1 MRQLVFLSV
10 ALATLALV
18 PAAGAA
24 GPSLPA
30 VEGGAGIS
38 AATGA
43 VRYVT
48 RLAKSSTR
56 LQERVDG
63 RVARTGI
70 AAGAWGVQ
78 LATLD
83 GQLTGLSPD
92 GRVLVLSD
100 NVRPTG
106 NLRARSRF
114 AVVDTRTLEVTA
126 TIALRGDYTVDALS
140 PNGDTLY
147 LIHHVSQADATK
159 YQVQAYDLSA
169 NRLLPG
175 VIADKRQEGWTM
187 AGFPVTR
194 ATSATGRWVYTPV
207 PPGHQ
212 LPVHPRSRHAPAPGG
227 LHRPAGGLG
236 ERPGLDLQCQAPRR
250 GRARSRS
257 EALDGEARFVLDTRT
272 NRLVKR

>member
-18 PAAGAA
+18 PAAGAV
-24 GPSLPA
+24 GPALPA
-30 VEGGAGIS
+30 VDGGAGIS

-83 GQLTGLSPD
+83 GELTGLSPD

-106 NLRARSRF
+106 NLRPRSRF
-114 AVVDTRTLEVTA
+114 AIVDTRTLTVTG

-159 YQVQAYDLSA
+159 YQVQAYDLTA
-169 NRLLPG
+169 GRLLPG
-175 VIADKRQEGWTM
+175 VIADKRQQGWTM

-194 ATSATGRWVYTPV
+194 ATSASGRWVYTLYRQDNNYPFIHALDTLRHTAV
-207 PPGHQ
+207 CIG
-212 LPVHPRSRHAPAPGG
+212 LPVNWANGQGWISNAKLNVAKGK
-227 LHRPAGGLG
+227 L
-236 ERPGLDLQCQAPRR
+236 EVR
-250 GRARSRS
+250 GV
-257 EALDGEARFVLDTRT
+257 DGEARFVLDTRT
-272 NRLVKR
+272 YRLAKR

>member
-1 MRQLVFLSV
+1 VRQLVFVSV
-10 ALATLALV
+10 ALVTLALV
-18 PAAGAA
+18 PAAGAV

-30 VEGGAGIS
+30 VEGGAGIP
-38 AATGA
+38 AATGD

-48 RLAKSSTR
+48 HLVKSSTR
-56 LQERVDG
+56 LQERIDG
-63 RVARTGI
+63 RVARTAR

-83 GQLTGLSPD
+83 GQLTGLSAN

-106 NLRARSRF
+106 SLRARSRF
-114 AVVDTRTLEVTA
+114 AVVETRTLEVTA
-126 TIALRGDYTVDALS
+126 TIVLRGDYTVDALS

-159 YQVQAYDLSA
+159 YQVQAYDLDA

-194 ATSATGRWVYTPV
+194 ATSASGRWVYTLYRQDTNYPFIHALDTLEHRAV
-207 PPGHQ
+207 CIG
-212 LPVHPRSRHAPAPGG
+212 LPVDWANGQGWVSNAKLYVGKG
-227 LHRPAGGLG
+227 KV
-236 ERPGLDLQCQAPRR
+236 EVR
-250 GRARSRS
+250 GV
-257 EALDGEARFVLDTRT
+257 DGKARFVLDTQT
-272 NRLVKR
+272 NRLVKP

>member
-194 ATSATGRWVYTPV
+194 ATSATGRWVYTLYRQDTNYPFIHALDTLRHRAV
-207 PPGHQ
+207 CIG
-212 LPVHPRSRHAPAPGG
+212 LPVDWANGQGWISNAK
-227 LHRPAGGLG
+227 LHVGKGKV
-236 ERPGLDLQCQAPRR
+236 EVR
-250 GRARSRS
+250 GV
-257 EALDGEARFVLDTRT
+257 DGEARFVLDTRT